1 MESEIASY
9 LAGNPFEI
17 LAEQHPGRLELEI
30 VVRQP
35 VPARWSTLV
44 GDVLHNA
51 RSALD
56 AALLLVV
63 TEERIREGRCLTSEE
78 QRSLQFPITR
88 TPTKFD
94 AACESG
100 RKKKLALRDL
110 LSEPGLDALRY
121 VQPFRIWEQVAADE
135 GKTFSELDAEEGSA
149 HEQLPRLQELSN
161 IDKHRHVHLLPM
173 LPSTV
178 AHPHVEGVTWRFAPH
193 PPTATGGTVGWFLH
207 SDRELPAGFVGEVHP
222 TIVLPPSDDD
232 KPFYA
237 YPVKVT
243 DDLNSLVGAADT
255 AARQFM
261 TRACRTPV

>member
-1 MESEIASY
+1 MPGTPPRLPPRPLRLCLTRCPWLAGGSTTAMWLLDATDLSDRTPASIRAPQVLVTVRRVTDESWQLKISRAYEHVAALESEIASY
-9 LAGNPFEI
+9 LAGNPF
-17 LAEQHPGRLELEI
+17 
-30 VVRQP
+30 
-35 VPARWSTLV
+35 
-44 GDVLHNA
+44 
-51 RSALD
+51 
-56 AALLLVV
+56 
-63 TEERIREGRCLTSEE
+63 
-78 QRSLQFPITR
+78 
-88 TPTKFD
+88 
-94 AACESG
+94 
-100 RKKKLALRDL
+100 
-110 LSEPGLDALRY
+110 
-121 VQPFRIWEQVAADE
+121 
-135 GKTFSELDAEEGSA
+135 
-149 HEQLPRLQELSN
+149 EQLPRLQELSN

-178 AHPHVEGVTWRFAPH
+178 AHPHVEGVTWRFALH